1 VGDKDGED
9 EEDGREEG
17 EGGREES
24 MDGGIEEKG
33 GYLRNSIMMWYQA
46 AYDAYPPS
54 SHLPPFPLPIIKL
67 KTKIKSTKSRIV
79 QKTQTHHPP
88 RQRAPLRT
96 HPHRK
101 TRIFDIGTRDD
112 GAVVGEEG
120 GADAEIGVGTW
131 MGGLS

>member
-1 VGDKDGED
+1 MIGTERMKRTGVMG
-9 EEDGREEG
+9 G
-17 EGGREES
+17 EGRNGWGVEGRS
-24 MDGGIEEKG
+24 G
-33 GYLRNSIMMWYQA
+33 SIMKPVIGSTE
-46 AYDAYPPS
+46 AYDAHSP
-54 SHLPPFPLPIIKL
+54 LPFPLTIIKL
-67 KTKIKSTKSRIV
+67 KTKIKSKKSKNV